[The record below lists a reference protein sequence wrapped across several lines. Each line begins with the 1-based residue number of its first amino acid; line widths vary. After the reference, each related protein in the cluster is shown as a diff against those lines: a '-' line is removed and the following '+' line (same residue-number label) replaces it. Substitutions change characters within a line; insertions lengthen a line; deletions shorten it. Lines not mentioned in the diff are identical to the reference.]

1 MTSSTKYDL
10 FMDELNSLEK
20 MVLGY
25 IQKADS
31 LNDENKL
38 LKVKLKLLEEE
49 KEVLKNKVDEL
60 ENNSYF
66 PKSNTEKMEFPKT
79 ELYDRESVKNQIDS
93 FISKIDYYI
102 SS

>member
-1 MTSSTKYDL
+1 
-10 FMDELNSLEK
+10 MDELNSLEK

-25 IQKADS
+25 IQKADA

-66 PKSNTEKMEFPKT
+66 PKSNTEIMESPKT
-79 ELYDRESVKNQIDS
+79 ELSDRESVKNQIDS